1 MTFFGALAGVLAGVG
16 IASVVGHAASRLF
29 TRGLSRPERVAW
41 SFATGLLLQTVLFAA
56 LVSIAP
62 ARARLLLL
70 AADAVIVA
78 GSFLVRRPPSAR
90 VPGGSPRKGRGVVV
104 ALLAIAGAA
113 SVLFLVFALSEP
125 MWSTDY
131 LGIWGLKAKTIAEA
145 GHVPER
151 LFSDPALYWAHREY
165 PLLVP
170 ISLAMLASFAG
181 GWHDQALALL
191 FPLCEVATLA
201 ALFGFLARRVSPLA
215 GAAAAALTALCFPL
229 YRAVNVGTA
238 EVPFAFALVLVSTA
252 FLEEWG
258 QALFSRRG
266 LLRLAVASL
275 FCVSIKQE
283 GWLFVGLLAAAL
295 VVRRRWLPA
304 FVLAIPAALH
314 WFLLYLLRG
323 PQTRRDFDFSF
334 FQPAKWAELVPRF
347 FHVLARMIGTE
358 ALAAW
363 LPLAAILLCL
373 LLTRRGVADPILPI
387 LPLQV
392 LCYAVAFSVSSFDPM
407 YAVDGAFARIA
418 TTLFPA
424 LALVLAARL
433 PETGSDAVTE
443 RSRS

>member
-1 MTFFGALAGVLAGVG
+1 MNFPGALSGVLAGAV
-16 IASVVGHAASRLF
+16 IASLVGYAVARLF
-29 TRGLSRPERVAW
+29 TDGLWRPEKAAW
-41 SFATGLLLQTVLFAA
+41 SFATGLLVQAALFAA

-62 ARARLLLL
+62 ARVRLLQLV
-70 AADAVIVA
+70 ADAVIVA
-78 GSFLVRRPPSAR
+78 GSFLARRAPSAR
-90 VPGGSPRKGRGVVV
+90 VRGEVSRETRGRVL
-104 ALLAIAGAA
+104 ALLGVAVAA
-113 SVLFLVFALSEP
+113 ALLFLVTALSEP

-131 LGIWGLKAKTIAEA
+131 LGIWGLKAKTIAMA
-145 GHVPER
+145 GHVPGR

-170 ISLAMLASFAG
+170 FSLAMLASFAG
-181 GWHDQALALL
+181 GWNDQALAVL
-191 FPLCEVATLA
+191 FPLCEAATLA
-201 ALFGFLARRVSPLA
+201 ALYGFVTRRVSPVA
-215 GAAAAALTALCFPL
+215 GAVAAALTALCFPL

-238 EVPFAFALVLVSTA
+238 EVPFALSLVLVATA
-252 FLEEWG
+252 FLEKRG
-258 QALFSRRG
+258 QGAFSRPE
-266 LLRLAVASL
+266 LVRLAVASL

-304 FVLAIPAALH
+304 FALAVPAALH

-347 FHVLARMIGTE
+347 FHVLGRMIGTE

-363 LPLAAILLCL
+363 LPLAAIVLYLLV
-373 LLTRRGVADPILPI
+373 TRRGLADPMLAILPVQ
-387 LPLQV
+387 L

-418 TTLFPA
+418 TTLFPT
-424 LALVLAARL
+424 LALLLAARL
-433 PETGSDAVTE
+433 PLVEPFTA
-443 RSRS
+443 RAPA